1 MRRLGFHIS
10 IAIGLLALVFWQG
23 KAWELPNAVQGLD
36 WRVAVAVL
44 ALNGPIVALWVL
56 RSSLVLAKLGYR
68 LPLMSLVTVTTLGN
82 VASALTPGGAGDVL
96 RGVAL
101 KTRHDVPGPLAAS
114 AVLYERLYIP
124 LLMIL
129 SLVAAGAVQALAG
142 QPLAMGIVL
151 AGDLVIAVACVR
163 LYPLLAARLRPLA
176 TGDGRIRRM
185 HGRWTR
191 RLGSLGKVNDALAAL
206 FSDLELALRFA
217 LLTVAAYALTAVQI
231 WLLLDAVGGE
241 ASGAQAWLAYGTA
254 SLAGMLTILPGGVGI
269 WDATLY
275 FVLAGHGVDATLAS
289 TTTLLV
295 RALMT
300 LPLGLLAIVSHLY
313 LGRSR
318 LESASGP
325 RRVPVGGAGGLD

>member
-1 MRRLGFHIS
+1 
-10 IAIGLLALVFWQG
+10 
-23 KAWELPNAVQGLD
+23 LD
-36 WRVAVAVL
+36 WRVALVVL
-44 ALNGPIVALWVL
+44 ALNGPIVALWVA

-68 LPLMSLVTVTTLGN
+68 LPLMSLVAVTTVGN
-82 VASALTPGGAGDVL
+82 VASTLTPGGAGDVL

-129 SLVAAGAVQALAG
+129 SLVAAGVVQALAG
-142 QPLAMGIVL
+142 QPVVMAIAL

-163 LYPLLAARLRPLA
+163 LYPLLAARLRSLA
-176 TGDGRIRRM
+176 TGDGRISRM
-185 HGRWTR
+185 CGRWTE
-191 RLGSLGKVNDALAAL
+191 RLGSLGKVNDALVDL

-217 LLTVAAYALTAVQI
+217 LLTLAAYALTAVQI

-241 ASGAQAWLAYGTA
+241 ASGAQAWLAYGAA
-254 SLAGMLTILPGGVGI
+254 SLAGMLTVLPGGVGI

-289 TTTLLV
+289 TTTLLL

-300 LPLGLLAIVSHLY
+300 LPLGLLAIVFHLY
-313 LGRSR
+313 LGHSR
-318 LESASGP
+318 LESTSEP
-325 RRVPVGGAGGLD
+325 RKVPVGGAAGLR

>member
-1 MRRLGFHIS
+1 M
-10 IAIGLLALVFWQG
+10 
-23 KAWELPNAVQGLD
+23 QGLD
-36 WRVAVAVL
+36 WRVALVVL
-44 ALNGPIVALWVL
+44 ALNGPIVALWVV

-68 LPLMSLVTVTTLGN
+68 LPLMSLVAVTTLGN
-82 VASALTPGGAGDVL
+82 VASTLTPGGAGDVL

-101 KTRHDVPGPLAAS
+101 KTRHDVPGPAAAS

-129 SLVAAGAVQALAG
+129 SLVAAGVVQALAG
-142 QPLAMGIVL
+142 QPVVMGIAL
-151 AGDLVIAVACVR
+151 AGDLVFAVACVR

-176 TGDGRIRRM
+176 TGDGRISRM
-185 HGRWTR
+185 CGRWTE
-191 RLGSLGKVNDALAAL
+191 RLGSLGKVNDALVDL

-217 LLTVAAYALTAVQI
+217 LLTLAAYALTAVQI

-241 ASGAQAWLAYGTA
+241 ASGAQAWLAYGAA
-254 SLAGMLTILPGGVGI
+254 SLAGMLTILPGGLGI

-289 TTTLLV
+289 TTTLLL

-325 RRVPVGGAGGLD
+325 RKVPVGSAEGGLH